1 MKLIQKAKTF
11 AKKIFSFARVQKEV
25 LDLEK
30 RSRTHKS
37 KKTKKK
43 NRQPQW
49 MKRMNTFLNKYAVFF
64 HIPLSMALCFLIE
77 LLSRHSFFSAV
88 GFITS
93 EPGAFIY
100 NSFIIFTFLSLVFLT
115 ARQTFLRM
123 VILALVVTM
132 GIINSIILVNRV
144 TPFGFTDISMIGDLL
159 TMQNTKYFTA
169 GQAMICIVAFAIYA
183 TLMVIL
189 FLKGKK
195 QKHKIKKGFRFA
207 LVAACFLSLAPVTAT
222 FQSTG
227 ILATYFGNLAQGYL
241 DYGYLYGFSMSM
253 LGRGM
258 TEPKGYSQQT
268 VASILKD
275 TQKGDSTISGKKPNI
290 IVVLLE
296 SCFDVSEF
304 PDLKTNKDPMPYFH
318 ELEKKYSTGHLTV
331 PVVGAGTC
339 NTEFEVLTGMSC
351 QFFGPGEYPQ
361 KTILKKRDCESTAD
375 VIKKL
380 NYGAHVVHNNGG
392 NFYSRAN
399 AFSQMGFDTFTSK
412 ELLDITDYTP
422 LNTWP
427 TDDILVG
434 ATKDALDSTPTPD
447 YIYTITVGTHGDY
460 PAEKVIENPKIK
472 CSSKTLD
479 ESHLN
484 RWEYYCNMIN
494 NMDRFIRE
502 YTQMLDKRG
511 EPTLLIMFGDHLPT
525 MGLTNSDVKTHDIFK
540 TKYITWNN
548 FGMAKQDQDL
558 TSYQLV
564 SEYFDRLGI
573 HGGTIV
579 DYNQSMTER
588 QMNPKSKEYLNK
600 LETLQYDLLYGDRYA
615 YHGVDLYP
623 ASDLTMGIRDVVI
636 DRAYLYNGRVH
647 IYGEN
652 FTPWSKVYVNGDKVN
667 TTYESGQVLTINA
680 DQIENGDSLVV
691 SQLGS
696 NNTVF
701 RSSNK
706 YIFDDPNYDSAV
718 DEPENPETEGGE
730 SEQRP
735 NE

>member
-1 MKLIQKAKTF
+1 
-11 AKKIFSFARVQKEV
+11 
-25 LDLEK
+25 
-30 RSRTHKS
+30 
-37 KKTKKK
+37 
-43 NRQPQW
+43 
-49 MKRMNTFLNKYAVFF
+49 
-64 HIPLSMALCFLIE
+64 
-77 LLSRHSFFSAV
+77 
-88 GFITS
+88 
-93 EPGAFIY
+93 
-100 NSFIIFTFLSLVFLT
+100 
-115 ARQTFLRM
+115 
-123 VILALVVTM
+123 
-132 GIINSIILVNRV
+132 
-144 TPFGFTDISMIGDLL
+144 
-159 TMQNTKYFTA
+159 
-169 GQAMICIVAFAIYA
+169 
-183 TLMVIL
+183 
-189 FLKGKK
+189 
-195 QKHKIKKGFRFA
+195 
-207 LVAACFLSLAPVTAT
+207 
-222 FQSTG
+222 
-227 ILATYFGNLAQGYL
+227 
-241 DYGYLYGFSMSM
+241 MSM

-258 TEPKGYSQQT
+258 TEPKGYSDQT

-275 TQKGDSTISGKKPNI
+275 TQKGDSTLSGKRPNI

-304 PDLKTNKDPMPYFH
+304 PALKTNKDPIPYYH
-318 ELEKKYSTGHLTV
+318 QLEKQYSTGHLTV

-412 ELLDITDYTP
+412 ELLDIDEYTP

-427 TDDILVG
+427 TDDILVD

-447 YIYTITVGTHGDY
+447 YVYTITVGTHGDY
-460 PAEKVIENPKIK
+460 PTEKVIADPKIR

-479 ESHLN
+479 QSRLN
-484 RWEYYCNMIN
+484 QWEYYCNMLN
-494 NMDRFIRE
+494 NMDRFIQE
-502 YTQMLDKRG
+502 YTKMLSKRG

-525 MGLTNSDVKTHDIFK
+525 MGLTNNDVKTHDIFK

-548 FGMAKQDQDL
+548 FGMPKQDQDL

-588 QMNPKSKEYLNK
+588 QMNPKSKDYLNN

-623 ASDLTMGIRDVVI
+623 ASDLTMGIRDVKI
-636 DRAYLYNGRVH
+636 NHAYLFNGRVH

-652 FTPWSKVYVNGDKVN
+652 FTPWSKVYVNGEKVN
-667 TTYESGQVLTINA
+667 PSYESGQVLSINA
-680 DQIENGDSLVV
+680 DQVENGDTLVV

-696 NNTVF
+696 NNTIF
-701 RSSNK
+701 RSSNE
-706 YIFDDPNYDSAV
+706 YTFDDPNYDTAI
-718 DEPENPETEGGE
+718 DEPENTETEGGD

>member
-1 MKLIQKAKTF
+1 MKIIERTKTF
-11 AKKIFSFARVQKEV
+11 AKKILSFLQIQKEV
-25 LDLEK
+25 FGLEHKAREK
-30 RSRTHKS
+30 RR
-37 KKTKKK
+37 KKNMKK
-43 NRQPQW
+43 NRQPEW
-49 MKRMNTFLNKYAVFF
+49 MIRMNAFLNKYSVLF
-64 HIPLSMALCFLIE
+64 HIPLSMGLCFLIE

-100 NSFIIFTFLSLVFLT
+100 NSFIIFTFLSLVYLT

-123 VILALVVTM
+123 VLIALVITM

-169 GQAMICIVAFAIYA
+169 GQAMICVVAFVIYA
-183 TLMVIL
+183 TLMVLL

-195 QKHKIKKGFRFA
+195 QKHKLKKGFRFA
-207 LVAACFLSLAPVTAT
+207 LVAVCFLSLAPVTAT

-258 TEPKGYSQQT
+258 TEPKNYSAKT
-268 VASILKD
+268 VSTILNN
-275 TQKGDSTISGKKPNI
+275 TQKGDSTLSGKKPNI

-304 PDLKTNKDPMPYFH
+304 PALKTSQDPIPYYH

-380 NYGAHVVHNNGG
+380 NYGTHVVHNNGG

-427 TDDILVG
+427 TDDILVD

-447 YIYTITVGTHGDY
+447 YVYTIT
-460 PAEKVIENPKIK
+460 
-472 CSSKTLD
+472 
-479 ESHLN
+479 
-484 RWEYYCNMIN
+484 
-494 NMDRFIRE
+494 
-502 YTQMLDKRG
+502 
-511 EPTLLIMFGDHLPT
+511 
-525 MGLTNSDVKTHDIFK
+525 
-540 TKYITWNN
+540 
-548 FGMAKQDQDL
+548 
-558 TSYQLV
+558 
-564 SEYFDRLGI
+564 
-573 HGGTIV
+573 
-579 DYNQSMTER
+579 
-588 QMNPKSKEYLNK
+588 
-600 LETLQYDLLYGDRYA
+600 
-615 YHGVDLYP
+615 
-623 ASDLTMGIRDVVI
+623 
-636 DRAYLYNGRVH
+636 
-647 IYGEN
+647 
-652 FTPWSKVYVNGDKVN
+652 
-667 TTYESGQVLTINA
+667 
-680 DQIENGDSLVV
+680 
-691 SQLGS
+691 
-696 NNTVF
+696 
-701 RSSNK
+701 
-706 YIFDDPNYDSAV
+706 
-718 DEPENPETEGGE
+718 
-730 SEQRP
+730 
-735 NE
+735 